1 MGHLDNMS
9 KEEFL
14 TFAKERALAE
24 LPDVG
29 NAMSSFISDLGKH
42 SEFEGHPVIMLM
54 GMHAASGLLTEH
66 ACRELI
72 EGTN

>member
-1 MGHLDNMS
+1 MGHLDDMS
-9 KEEFL
+9 KEEL
-14 TFAKERALAE
+14 LAFAKERALAE

-42 SEFEGHPVIMLM
+42 SEFEGHPVIMLL
-54 GMHAASGLLTEH
+54 GMHAVTGNLTESN
-66 ACRELI
+66 CRQLI